1 MLDPTDM
8 TLSLR
13 STVHGHVTN
22 CTVNVPVGSGLER
35 IAGFVAAR
43 DTVHGPLRVRRHL
56 VLQLLDLLRLG
67 RPLPVGLAGNVGLV
81 GLLTGDGQVTNITS
95 HWFGLE
101 WKKFFN
107 GNS

>member
-22 CTVNVPVGSGLER
+22 CTVNVPVWSGLER